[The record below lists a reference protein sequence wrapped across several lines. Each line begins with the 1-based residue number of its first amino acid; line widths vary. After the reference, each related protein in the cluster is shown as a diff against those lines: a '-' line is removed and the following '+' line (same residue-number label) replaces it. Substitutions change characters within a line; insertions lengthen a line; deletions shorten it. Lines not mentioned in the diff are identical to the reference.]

1 MPTWGC
7 CVTSQRNELA
17 AVHCCPQRYTNLRGC
32 AMLAPTWVWVRL
44 APANV
49 RNREAVAAARL
60 QGEQAPVQ
68 SEYPSAT

>member
-1 MPTWGC
+1 
-7 CVTSQRNELA
+7 
-17 AVHCCPQRYTNLRGC
+17 
-32 AMLAPTWVWVRL
+32 MLAPTWVWVRL